1 MAVSALD
8 FKKYRWFFT
17 SSGALVI
24 GGKSDSQNE
33 EVINS
38 ARPHEVVLHTKSPGS
53 PFCVIKEAIEETNE
67 DIKEAAIFCASF
79 SQAWKKSKGKP
90 IEVHIF
96 TKAQIEKKKSMK
108 KGTFGIKG
116 KYKKIKVEPKLYLTF
131 QEGMLRSV
139 PFESD
144 IALIMP
150 GEMKKE
156 QAALMISKKLEI
168 PAEEVMSALPAEGI
182 SVKWL

>member
-1 MAVSALD
+1 MVFD
-8 FKKYRWFFT
+8 YKKYRWFFT
-17 SSGALVI
+17 SSGTLVI

-33 EVINS
+33 EVIREAKPN
-38 ARPHEVVLHTKSPGS
+38 EVVLHTKSPGS
-53 PFCVIKEAIEETNE
+53 PFCIIKEAIEETSE
-67 DIKEAAIFCASF
+67 DIKEAAIFCACF

-90 IEVHIF
+90 IEVHVF
-96 TKAQIEKKKSMK
+96 SRSQIEKKKSMK

-116 KYKKIKVEPKLYLTF
+116 KYKSIKVEPKLWLTF
-131 QEGMLRSV
+131 QEGVLRAV

-144 IALIMP
+144 IAMITP

-156 QAALMISKKLEI
+156 AAALEISKKLEI
-168 PAEEVMSALPAEGI
+168 PVEEVMSALPADGI

>member
-1 MAVSALD
+1 MAEID

-17 SSGALVI
+17 SSGSLVI

-33 EVINS
+33 EVVKL
-38 ARPHEVVLHTKSPGS
+38 ARPNEVVLHTKAPGS
-53 PFCVIKEAIEETNE
+53 PFCIIKEAIEETSN
-67 DIKEAAIFCASF
+67 DIKEAAAFCACF
-79 SQAWKKSKGKP
+79 SQAWKKSKNKMV
-90 IEVHIF
+90 EVDIF

-108 KGTFGIKG
+108 TGTFGIKG
-116 KYKKIKVEPKLYLTF
+116 KADKIKVEPKLYLTF
-131 QEGMLRSV
+131 QEGVLRAV

-168 PAEEVMSALPAEGI
+168 RADEVMSAIPADGI